1 MKNQRVKIL
10 PKFSLNKLLYW
21 GLLIAFVYFVSH
33 SLTEIEEVLTALTEG
48 KWYFIGLA
56 FGFEILYYLYYVQFS
71 NYLLSI
77 VGKRLRYREILSYY
91 TSSIF
96 LSVTAPGGVLGS
108 VLFQINK
115 IVKKSNI
122 PSGKV
127 FISMMMVMLTSYWSY
142 LLLAFVSMW
151 FLVSNGIEYATMFTA
166 LVLFL
171 LLSGFA
177 FGVYHLISQRPQ
189 ALLRF
194 VETFDPI
201 KKFVNNMIVK
211 FGGVAD
217 GEWMNSK
224 LMEMHDASTELTG
237 RRNFFV
243 NLLSSGLML
252 NIIQATIFIYVM
264 LAFNVEFT
272 PSAWIVGY
280 ATIFLFSIISPTPQG
295 IFIVEGL
302 AQVALVAFGVD
313 PEKALLVVLAYRAI
327 TLWIPVLV
335 GFAWF
340 TLEKRIGRYIDNAI

>member
-1 MKNQRVKIL
+1 MKNK

-21 GLLIAFVYFVSH
+21 GLLIAFVYFVSQ
-33 SLTEIEEVLTALTEG
+33 SLTEIENVLAALAEG

-77 VGKRLRYREILSYY
+77 VGKRLRYRQMISYY

-108 VLFQINK
+108 VFYQISK
-115 IVKKSNI
+115 IVKRTGI

-127 FISMMMVMLTSYWSY
+127 FISMMMVLLTSYWSY

-151 FLVSNGIEYATMFTA
+151 FSVTNGIEYATMFTG
-166 LVLFL
+166 LTLFL

-177 FGVYHLISQRPQ
+177 LGIYYLILRRPNS
-189 ALLRF
+189 LLKF
-194 VETFDPI
+194 IKSFDPI
-201 KKFVNNMIVK
+201 KNFTNKMIVK
-211 FGGVAD
+211 FGGTTD
-217 GEWMNSK
+217 EEWMESK
-224 LMEMHDASTELTG
+224 LMEMHDAANDLTG
-237 RRNFFV
+237 KRNFSV
-243 NLLSSGLML
+243 NILFSGLML
-252 NIIQATIFIYVM
+252 NVIQATIFIYVM

-272 PSAWIVGY
+272 PSAWLVGY

-302 AQVALVAFGVD
+302 AQVALVALGVN

-335 GFAWF
+335 GFGWF
-340 TLEKRIGRYIDNAI
+340 TIEKRVGKLVDTKAV